1 MIEFLV
7 DTDWA
12 ADYLKGKEDT
22 VQLLSPLI
30 GESRLGM
37 SIISYAELW
46 EGVLGSRRQEVYR
59 SALADLVAGVPV
71 LGLDRGT
78 AEVFGGMRADL
89 RRQGRLIPDL
99 DLLIATTALR
109 HDLTVIS
116 RDEHFRRLPGLKLY
130 GG

>member
-12 ADYLKGKEDT
+12 ADYLKGKEDA

>member
-1 MIEFLV
+1 MIESLV

-12 ADYLKGKEDT
+12 ADYLKGREDA

-30 GESRLGM
+30 RERRLGM

-46 EGVLGSRRQEVYR
+46 EGVVGSPRQEVYR

-78 AEVFGGMRADL
+78 AELFGVRAEL
-89 RRQGRLIPDL
+89 RRRGKLIPDL
-99 DLLIATTALR
+99 DLLIAATALR

-116 RDEHFRRLPGLKLY
+116 RDEHFRRVPGLKLY

>member
-12 ADYLKGKEDT
+12 ADYLKGKEDA

-30 GESRLGM
+30 RERRLGM

-46 EGVLGSRRQEVYR
+46 EGVLGSARQEVYR

-78 AEVFGGMRADL
+78 AEVFGGVRADL
-89 RRQGRLIPDL
+89 RRRGKLIPDL
-99 DLLIATTALR
+99 DLLIAATALR

-116 RDEHFRRLPGLKLY
+116 RDEHFRRVPGLRLY